1 MAGRGRCRG
10 RCRGDCRAALARE
23 RRRPGPARSS
33 RAELRLAAAL
43 RWTTASVSVAAGGPV
58 LYAILSPVK
67 AGVALAAAALLV
79 DRDAQA
85 LDAAMGLGLA
95 VCAAAAA
102 TFVAYGRRRTPV
114 SAP

>member
-1 MAGRGRCRG
+1 M
-10 RCRGDCRAALARE
+10 
-23 RRRPGPARSS
+23 
-33 RAELRLAAAL
+33 
-43 RWTTASVSVAAGGPV
+43 

-85 LDAAMGLGLA
+85 LDAATCLGLA

-102 TFVAYGRRRTPV
+102 TFVAYGRRRTSA